1 LEVADRL
8 GRRLVDLDH
17 ELAQSARRTIPQLF
31 EEQGE
36 AGFRVLEAEATIA
49 ALHNERPAVLALGG
63 GAVETPKIRRA
74 LKEHALTVHVEVDPD
89 TAWGRTSGSNRP
101 LARDERSFRA
111 LHERRQPLYQEV
123 ARS

>member
-1 LEVADRL
+1 MAHALDRHVALIGFMGAGKTTLGLEVADRL

-31 EEQGE
+31 EERGE

-74 LKEHALTVHVEVDPD
+74 LKEHALTVHVEVDH
-89 TAWGRTSGSNRP
+89 
-101 LARDERSFRA
+101 L
-111 LHERRQPLYQEV
+111 
-123 ARS
+123 